1 MGVSTIEYPISLLL
15 EPSDTAWLGESGA
28 EKNLHGE
35 WFNMP
40 GSKKTITDDGNWS
53 CYSEALI
60 LNAVW
65 IAHPD
70 VILFQFI

>member
-1 MGVSTIEYPISLLL
+1 MASPGH
-15 EPSDTAWLGESGA
+15 LGSGGRIG
-28 EKNLHGE
+28 KKKLHGE

-40 GSKKTITDDGNWS
+40 GSKKSITDDGIWL
-53 CYSEALI
+53 YYLQVLI